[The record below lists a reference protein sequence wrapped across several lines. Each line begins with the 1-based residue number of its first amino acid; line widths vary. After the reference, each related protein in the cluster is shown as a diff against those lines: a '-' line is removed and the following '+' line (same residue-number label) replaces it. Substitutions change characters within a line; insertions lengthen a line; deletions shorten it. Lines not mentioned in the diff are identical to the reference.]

1 MRSKNKWIEK
11 LHQIEKEYSFSMGY
25 KMLYCPWKTLDHS
38 EIAFLSLNPGANVP
52 QNSDLR
58 TISDERGNSYK
69 AEEFTTES
77 SITPQF
83 LKLCNFIRK
92 EPENILTGVACPFRS
107 DTWNPSKN
115 KEGLTKVQQAIG
127 LKLGKEF
134 WSEALTG
141 ELKAVIV
148 LGDEPTKMI
157 LDIFDAK
164 LKMQIPSGWGSCS
177 LKSYTSSRGTK
188 IIQLPHLS
196 RFMLF
201 SRDACKEPLK
211 TIFEDL
217 TH

>member
-1 MRSKNKWIEK
+1 MT
-11 LHQIEKEYSFSMGY
+11 KEIINIKYNG
-25 KMLYCPWKTLDHS
+25 KTYV
-38 EIAFLSLNPGANVP
+38 IP
-52 QNSDLR
+52 
-58 TISDERGNSYK
+58 K
-69 AEEFTTES
+69 
-77 SITPQF
+77 
-83 LKLCNFIRK
+83 
-92 EPENILTGVACPFRS
+92 PF
-107 DTWNPSKN
+107 N
-115 KEGLTKVQQAIG
+115 QC
-127 LKLGKEF
+127 F
-134 WSEALTG
+134 F
-141 ELKAVIV
+141 
-148 LGDEPTKMI
+148 GDEPTKMI